1 MLITSMGCGSMGFK
15 VVDRV
20 DQRKFLIKN
29 YYFEK
34 QVYEL

>member
-1 MLITSMGCGSMGFK
+1 VLITSMGCGSMGFK

-29 YYFEK
+29 YCYCF
-34 QVYEL
+34 